1 MNFKGSTFFLIILFV
16 IPTMLLAQTDSIPF
30 GRVIYL
36 QNVQTQGDFNNNGYS
51 TLLFNNAQSIYI
63 QNGAQKNDT
72 TINNPDYY
80 LPVNISGDKEGFPI
94 LKLHNA
100 RKIYCKIDCRQAKE
114 DCILSDTFGTTAW
127 ELLPERKQFST
138 YECRKA
144 KGAFRGRIYEVWY
157 TLDIPIPSG
166 PFKLGGL
173 PGLILEAQSTDGQVK
188 FLFSQLE
195 ISNRIP
201 GFIVMPHGK
210 NMGMSYKKFIQGEL
224 EFCAKLE
231 KEGRAQGIETTVT
244 REVFIELDTN
254 N

>member
-1 MNFKGSTFFLIILFV
+1 MNTKNLIFFGITLFV
-16 IPTMLLAQTDSIPF
+16 LPSFLYAQADTIPI

-36 QNVQTQGDFNNNGYS
+36 QNAQTHGDINNNGYS
-51 TLLFNNAQSIYI
+51 TLLFNSTQSIYI

-94 LKLHNA
+94 LKLHKS
-100 RKIYCKIDCRQAKE
+100 RIIYSKIDCRQATE
-114 DCILSDTFGTTAW
+114 HCILTDTLGAITW
-127 ELLPERKQFST
+127 ELLPEKKRFGT
-138 YECRKA
+138 YECQKA
-144 KGAFRGRIYEVWY
+144 KGAFRGRVYEVWY
-157 TLDIPIPSG
+157 TLDIPISSG

-195 ISNRIP
+195 ISNHVP
-201 GFIVMPHGK
+201 GYIVMPHGK
-210 NMGMSYKKFIQGEL
+210 NMGMRYKAYIQQEIEFSKNL
-224 EFCAKLE
+224 ENEWKAK
-231 KEGRAQGIETTVT
+231 GVDMSVNRD
-244 REVFIELDTN
+244 VFIELDTN